1 VIGSLESERVS
12 GGKPVPTFPRS
23 ARAYRRDEQGSS
35 AAEFALV
42 IPLVVMLVMGTLHMS
57 LVTYT
62 AVSLHYAVE
71 ETARCLSVAGNN
83 PSGAATACPD
93 ATKVQTY
100 GRNRYRAF
108 YNISPQFS
116 VVSPAVT
123 CTNGSQVAGSGTY
136 TIALGLLNLSIPIS
150 ASACYPYAPPS

>member
-1 VIGSLESERVS
+1 MIA
-12 GGKPVPTFPRS
+12 P
-23 ARAYRRDEQGSS
+23 AAWRRDERGSS

-42 IPLVVMLVMGTLHMS
+42 IPLVVMLVLGLLHLS
-57 LVTYT
+57 LATYS

-71 ETARCLSVAGNN
+71 ETARCLSVSGNN

-100 GRNRYRAF
+100 GRSRYRGL

-123 CTNGSQVAGSGTY
+123 CTNGQQVSGTGTY
-136 TIALGLLNLSIPIS
+136 TIALGLLNVSIPMS
-150 ASACYPYAPPS
+150 AYACFPYSTPS

>member
-1 VIGSLESERVS
+1 MIGI
-12 GGKPVPTFPRS
+12 
-23 ARAYRRDEQGSS
+23 RAYRRDEAGAS

-42 IPLVVMLVMGTLHMS
+42 IPLVVVLVMGTLHMS
-57 LVTYT
+57 LVAYT

-71 ETARCLSVAGNN
+71 DTARCLSVSLNN
-83 PSGAATACPD
+83 PSGATTACPD
-93 ATKVQTY
+93 STKVQSY
-100 GRNRYRAF
+100 GQGRYRAF

-116 VVSPAVT
+116 IVSPAVT

-136 TIALGLLNLSIPIS
+136 PIPLGLLNLSIPIS